1 MNDLGYKNAVN
12 MKGGLKA
19 WKEAGYPMTEKQ

>member
-12 MKGGLKA
+12 MSGGLKA
-19 WKEAGYPMTEKQ
+19 WKEAGYPVEK